1 MTSTSVKD
9 VSTVLQAAR
18 ASAGANVQAA
28 KDGGF
33 QAVLGKQTS
42 RSKSG
47 EAANASAAKAETKQ
61 GDNVRSGENV
71 KPDKVSD
78 KKEAEEA
85 KKAENTKES
94 ETEPKEVDEKALEK
108 AMEILQTAAAEL
120 IARIAETFGISEGE
134 VTQIMNGMELQPLD
148 LLQQET
154 LSELLLKAAGAE
166 DSMALLTDEGLY
178 GNFRTIMNAQSDIL
192 AESAE
197 TLQADMERLQQL
209 ITEAENGMTGD
220 ALAEDLRG
228 TEGREPVIEVTR
240 FGETDTE
247 QGQDAWTDSR
257 LAVEDGAQNE
267 KANALGTGEKTRG
280 ESRHSGNDTAGQ
292 HQSSNILLQQLRE
305 DSFRTGLGQVS
316 ESGFAGDMET
326 QDIMRQIMD
335 YMKVQIKP
343 DVSNL
348 EMQLHPA
355 SLGTLQVQVASKG
368 GVVTAQFIT
377 QNEAVKAALESQ
389 MVQLQESFAEQGV
402 KVEAIEV
409 TVQTHQFE
417 QNLEQGR
424 ERNQEAPERKNRI
437 RRIRLDS
444 SVMTEGMEELNEEEQ
459 LAAQMMSAS
468 GGTVDFTA

>member
-18 ASAGANVQAA
+18 ANAGANVQAA

-33 QAVLGKQTS
+33 QAVFGKQTS
-42 RSKSG
+42 KNQSE
-47 EAANASAAKAETKQ
+47 EAVDTPTATSEAKQ
-61 GDNVRSGENV
+61 GDNVKREEAA

-78 KKEAEEA
+78 KKDVGEAEETR
-85 KKAENTKES
+85 EPEKEPEEVS
-94 ETEPKEVDEKALEK
+94 EEALER
-108 AMEILQTAAAEL
+108 AMETLQTAAAEL
-120 IARIAETFGISEGE
+120 ITRIAETFGISQEE
-134 VTQIMNGMELQPLD
+134 VTQIMNGMELRPLD
-148 LLQQET
+148 LLQPEK
-154 LSELLLKAAGAE
+154 LSGLLLTVAGEE

-178 GNFRTIMNAQSDIL
+178 SSFQTIMSAQSDIL

-209 ITEAENGMTGD
+209 IAEAENGMTENVS
-220 ALAEDLRG
+220 AEGLQE
-228 TEGREPVIEVTR
+228 TEGQMPIIEVKR
-240 FGETDTE
+240 FDETDME
-247 QGQDAWTDSR
+247 QGQDAWTDDR
-257 LAVEDGAQNE
+257 LTAGSGVQNE
-267 KANALGTGEKTRG
+267 EAKALGEGKKTGG
-280 ESRHSGNDTAGQ
+280 ENRHSGNDTAGE
-292 HQSSNILLQQLRE
+292 HQSSNILLQQLKE
-305 DSFRTGLGQVS
+305 NSLGTGLGQIN
-316 ESGFAGDMET
+316 ESSFTGDMET

-343 DVSNL
+343 DMSNL

-377 QNEAVKAALESQ
+377 QNEAVKAAIESQ

-424 ERNQEAPERKNRI
+424 ERNQEAPERRNRT
-437 RRIRLDS
+437 RRIRLDQ
-444 SVMTEGMEELNEEEQ
+444 SVMADGMEELNEEEQ
-459 LAAQMMSAS
+459 LAAQMMSAN
-468 GGTVDFTA
+468 GGTVDYTA